1 MQIDHTKRQHNE
13 IAHNNDKG
21 KKKKSLKVGEEN
33 VRYRG
38 RMTIDCHKNDCNR
51 NETIVEKEATSLNY
65 KKKSQHRVLY
75 LVRLLFKH

>member
-1 MQIDHTKRQHNE
+1 MQIDHTKHNQ

-21 KKKKSLKVGEEN
+21 KKKSLKVGEEN
-33 VRYRG
+33 IRYRG

-65 KKKSQHRVLY
+65 KKKSLHSVLY
-75 LVRLLFKH
+75 LVRLFFKH